1 LSKRVEI
8 TSARTRAAEA
18 GGSDPPLT
26 KGIAVVR
33 RAKSRTRDM
42 LAYLGL
48 RIFAGLV
55 RALPLEPVAAAMGWG
70 WRLIGP
76 ITRRQRR
83 VMENLALAL
92 PNVSEGDRKRI
103 AKQQWENLGRTA
115 LEGLRIDL
123 FIRDQE
129 RIEVAIDSSLEA
141 TLGRPGG
148 LVFVSMH
155 SANWEIAAIPFRRYR
170 VALGLYKT
178 IKNPLVDT
186 YVAGLRQ
193 PIYPGGLL
201 THGTNVPS
209 RVIRWVRA
217 GNAMAMLADQREP
230 DGVDVTL
237 FGMPVKATPF
247 PAMVA
252 RRLGV
257 PLLAVRTRRLP
268 RSRFKA
274 EIVEIPVEVSDDW
287 QADVVATTQALQN
300 QYERWIR
307 DRPGEWMWVHD
318 RWREFR
324 KISATKLAGAR
335 HAEHVPSREWH
346 KGRAL

>member
-1 LSKRVEI
+1 
-8 TSARTRAAEA
+8 
-18 GGSDPPLT
+18 
-26 KGIAVVR
+26 
-33 RAKSRTRDM
+33 M

-48 RIFAGLV
+48 RIFASLV
-55 RALPLEPVAAAMGWG
+55 RRLPLEPVGALMGWG

-83 VMENLALAL
+83 VMENLALAFPHL
-92 PNVSEGDRKRI
+92 NEGDRKRI
-103 AKQQWENLGRTA
+103 AKQQWDNLGRTA
-115 LEGLRIDL
+115 LEALRIDL
-123 FIRDQE
+123 FIRDQQ
-129 RIEVAIDSSLEA
+129 RIEVAIDRSVEA
-141 TLGRPGG
+141 TLKRPGG
-148 LVFVSMH
+148 IVFVSMH
-155 SANWEIAAIPFRRYR
+155 SANWEIAAIPFQSYR
-170 VALGLYKT
+170 VPLGLYKT

-193 PIYPGGLL
+193 PIYPGGLF
-201 THGTNVPS
+201 THGINVPG

-230 DGVDVTL
+230 NGVDVTL
-237 FGMPVKATPF
+237 FGIPAKANPF

-257 PLLAVRTRRLP
+257 PLLAVRTLRVP

-274 EIVEIPVEVSDDW
+274 EIVEIPIEVSDDW
-287 QADVVATTQALQN
+287 QADVAAATQALQN
-300 QYERWIR
+300 QFERWIR

-324 KISATKLAGAR
+324 KLPATKPLAGVR
-335 HAEHVPSREWH
+335 HAEHVPGRSSH
-346 KGRAL
+346 KGEAL

>member
-1 LSKRVEI
+1 M
-8 TSARTRAAEA
+8 
-18 GGSDPPLT
+18 
-26 KGIAVVR
+26 VR
-33 RAKSRTRDM
+33 SAKSRTRDL

-76 ITRRQRR
+76 VTRRQRR
-83 VMENLALAL
+83 VMENLAIAFPDL
-92 PNVSEGDRKRI
+92 SEGDRKRI
-103 AKQQWENLGRTA
+103 AAQQWENLGRTA
-115 LEGLRIDL
+115 LEGLRVDL
-123 FIRDQE
+123 FLRDEQ
-129 RIEVAIDSSLEA
+129 RIEVSVGSAIEA
-141 TLGRPGG
+141 TLKRPGG

-155 SANWEIAAIPFRRYR
+155 SANWEVAAIPFRCYR
-170 VALGLYKT
+170 VAVGLYKT
-178 IKNPLVDT
+178 IKNPLVDS
-186 YVAGLRQ
+186 YVVDRRR
-193 PIYPGGLL
+193 PVYPGGLL
-201 THGTNVPS
+201 THGVNVPG

-230 DGVDVTL
+230 NGVDVTL
-237 FGMPVKATPF
+237 FGIPVKASPF

-257 PLLAVRTRRLP
+257 PLLAVRTLRLP

-274 EIVEIPVEVSDDW
+274 EIVEIPVEVSADW
-287 QADVVATTQALQN
+287 EADVVAATQALQD

-324 KISATKLAGAR
+324 KTRSQGVEKASK
-335 HAEHVPSREWH
+335 SR
-346 KGRAL
+346 